1 MSVSMKRH
9 DDATVST
16 VIDNRDAWKFA
27 IKYDLT
33 MAQAKS
39 LIALYGNDMSKLV
52 AAAKRLTA
60 KE

>member
-1 MSVSMKRH
+1 MKRH
-9 DDATVST
+9 DDAPVST

-33 MAQAKS
+33 IAQAKG
-39 LIALYGNDMSKLV
+39 LIALYGTDLSKLV